1 MEREGDIDKRKIGRE
16 IDKNKRGRDRR
27 KRERERE
34 IFEREGEIRER
45 EISSMH
51 THGHI
56 NVLTSK
62 DLPIK

>member
-1 MEREGDIDKRKIGRE
+1 MNREGDVRDRRKIWTE
-16 IDKNKRGRDRR
+16 IDKNKRGRDS
-27 KRERERE
+27 KKWGT
-34 IFEREGEIRER
+34 GEIRER